1 MTDVDRVAV
10 ESSAE
15 RGREH
20 RDTYDWTATLPSAG
34 VVETVATTTGRDP
47 LALPQLYD
55 SVETD
60 ALDSLVRAS
69 GCSLSVTFG
78 FAGCEVTAESDGT
91 VTVRPLDADDDPEP

>member
-20 RDTYDWTATLPSAG
+20 RDIYDWTATSPSAG
-34 VVETVATTTGRDP
+34 VVETVATATGRDP

-55 SVETD
+55 AVEAD

-69 GCSLSVTFG
+69 DSGLSVTFG
-78 FAGCEVTAESDGT
+78 FAGCEVTAEADGT
-91 VTVRPLDADDDPEP
+91 VAVQPLDDDGAEP